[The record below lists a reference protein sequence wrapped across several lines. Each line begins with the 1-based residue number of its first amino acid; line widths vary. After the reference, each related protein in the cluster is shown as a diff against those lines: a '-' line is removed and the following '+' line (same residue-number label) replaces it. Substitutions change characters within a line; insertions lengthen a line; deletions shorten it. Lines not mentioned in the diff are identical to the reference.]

1 MPVLRTVL
9 ANLARFILCAVPGA
23 FMVLILPI
31 LLLAGGIAPPGA
43 RAIEVAAGVA
53 AVPIGAALILYGT
66 NNWGKWG
73 YVLPIIAVLPVFLV
87 PHDVPTIAVLAL
99 LILPFVVAWAVR
111 RYYRRRA
118 DVRHP

>member
-23 FMVLILPI
+23 FLMLILPVP
-31 LLLAGGIAPPGA
+31 LLVGGIAPPGA
-43 RAIEVAAGVA
+43 RAIEVAAGIA

-73 YVLPIIAVLPVFLV
+73 YVLPIVAIV
-87 PHDVPTIAVLAL
+87 PMFAMPHNVPTIVLIAL
-99 LILPFVVAWAVR
+99 LALPFVAAWAVR
-111 RYYRRRA
+111 KYYRRRGQELS
-118 DVRHP
+118 